1 MEKEIIIIR
10 DYNQDIF
17 YHLSPSF
24 GNLLMI
30 NAFSYFFLSLSILLP
45 TILDNNIPKFN

>member
-10 DYNQDIF
+10 DYNQDTSIQ
-17 YHLSPSF
+17 YYPSF

-30 NAFSYFFLSLSILLP
+30 KALSYSFLSLPTLLAP
-45 TILDNNIPKFN
+45 TLDNDLLKSN